1 MTSRTG
7 SLTIFNG
14 EAKEEGPALCLE
26 TRGEPEVERGERG
39 GVLPAGNTEG
49 NELPETF
56 TLLFPREFK
65 EVPDFASDS
74 SDFTYVQT
82 AQRNTF
88 ENENIESR
96 MNQKQKR

>member
-1 MTSRTG
+1 MTSCNG

-26 TRGEPEVERGERG
+26 TRGEPEAARGERG

-56 TLLFPREFK
+56 TLVFPREFK

-74 SDFTYVQT
+74 SDLTYVQT
-82 AQRNTF
+82 
-88 ENENIESR
+88 E
-96 MNQKQKR
+96 QKKYF